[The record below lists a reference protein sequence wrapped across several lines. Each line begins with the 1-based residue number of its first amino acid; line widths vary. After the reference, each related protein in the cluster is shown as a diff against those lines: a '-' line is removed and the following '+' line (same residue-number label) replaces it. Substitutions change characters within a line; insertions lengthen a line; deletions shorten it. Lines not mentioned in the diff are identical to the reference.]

1 MHLHRIHLNPR
12 CKEARRDLADPY
24 QMHATLCR
32 AFFPQETKCP
42 PNTML
47 WRLEPETDRYG
58 RARVLI
64 QSRELPDWTRI
75 SADWLAPAMSDTDVP
90 LSPGI
95 DLVQKLALDTLKTG
109 QAFRFRLRA
118 NPCKTM
124 QGKRVGL
131 VHPDAQQAWLARKGE
146 QHGFLL
152 PESATP
158 DYFDFMQS
166 PKARAYHDVRIA
178 HEQLLKGTQHGG
190 NAIRVYSA
198 LFEGRLTV
206 TDPERFRAALETGI
220 GHGKVMG
227 LGLLS
232 VIPVSR

>member
-1 MHLHRIHLNPR
+1 MRLFRIHLNPR

-32 AFFPQETKCP
+32 AFFPEETRCP
-42 PNTML
+42 PGSLL

-64 QSRELPDWTRI
+64 QSRESPDWTRVP
-75 SADWLAPAMSDTDVP
+75 ADWLASAMSDTDVP
-90 LSPGI
+90 VSPGI
-95 DLVQKLALDTLKTG
+95 ELAQKLSLDTLKAG
-109 QAFRFRLRA
+109 QEFRFRLRA
-118 NPCKTM
+118 NPCKTVD
-124 QGKRVGL
+124 GKRLGL
-131 VHPDAQQAWLARKGE
+131 VHPDAQRSWLERKGE
-146 QHGFLL
+146 QHGFAL
-152 PESATP
+152 PESATK

-166 PKARAYHDVRIA
+166 AEGHAYPDVRVS
-178 HEQLLKGTQHGG
+178 HEQLLKGSQHNG
-190 NAIRVYSA
+190 NAIRVYSV

-206 TDPERFRAALETGI
+206 TDPSRFRAALETGI

-232 VIPVSR
+232 VIPTSG

>member
-32 AFFPQETKCP
+32 AFSPAETPCP
-42 PNTML
+42 AGALL
-47 WRLEPETDRYG
+47 WRLEPETDREG

-64 QSRELPDWTRI
+64 QSRVVPDWSRLPVQ
-75 SADWLAPAMSDTDVP
+75 DWLAHSD
-90 LSPGI
+90 PGV

-109 QAFRFRLRA
+109 QAFRFRLRG
-118 NPCKTM
+118 NPCKTV

-131 VHPDAQQAWLARKGE
+131 VHPDAQREWLARKGE
-146 QHGFLL
+146 QHGFAL

-158 DYFDFMQS
+158 DYFDFKQN
-166 PKARAYHDVRIA
+166 PEARACPDVRIA
-178 HEQLLKGTQHGG
+178 HEQLLKGSQHGG
-190 NAIRVYSA
+190 NTIRVYSA
-198 LFEGRLTV
+198 LFEGRLKV
-206 TDPERFRAALETGI
+206 TDPARFKTALETGI
-220 GHGKVMG
+220 GHGKVVG

-232 VIPVSR
+232 VIPVAT

>member
-1 MHLHRIHLNPR
+1 MHLHRVHLNPR

-42 PNTML
+42 PGALL
-47 WRLEPETDRYG
+47 WRLEPETDRHG

-64 QSRELPDWTRI
+64 QSHAAPDWDRVP
-75 SADWLAPAMSDTDVP
+75 SDWLAPALSDSDIPV
-90 LSPGI
+90 SPGI
-95 DLVQKLALDTLKTG
+95 DLVQKLALDALQVG

-118 NPCKTM
+118 NPCKTV
-124 QGKRVGL
+124 QGKRQGL
-131 VHPDAQQAWLARKGE
+131 VHPDAQREWLARKGE
-146 QHGFLL
+146 QHGFAL
-152 PESATP
+152 PESATQ
-158 DYFDFMQS
+158 DYFDFMRS
-166 PKARAYHDVRIA
+166 PEGRPYYDVRVS
-178 HEQLLKGTQHGG
+178 HEQLLKGNQHGS

-198 LFEGRLTV
+198 LFEGRLRV
-206 TDPERFRAALETGI
+206 SDPVRFRAALESGI

-232 VIPVSR
+232 VVPASQ

>member
-42 PNTML
+42 PDALL
-47 WRLEPETDRYG
+47 WRQEPETDRAG
-58 RARVLI
+58 QPRVLV
-64 QSRELPDWTRI
+64 QSRVVPDWSRI
-75 SADWLAPAMSDTDVP
+75 PAPDWLAQAE
-90 LSPGI
+90 PGI
-95 DLVQKLALDTLKTG
+95 DLAQKLALTALQAG
-109 QAFRFRLRA
+109 QTFRFRLRA
-118 NPCKTM
+118 NPCKTV
-124 QGKRVGL
+124 QGKRQGL
-131 VHPDAQQAWLARKGE
+131 VHLDAQREWLARKGE
-146 QHGFLL
+146 QHGFAL
-152 PESATP
+152 PESATQ
-158 DYFDFMQS
+158 DYFDFMQR
-166 PKARAYHDVRIA
+166 PEGRAYPDVRVS
-178 HEQLLKGTQHGG
+178 HEQLLKGNQHGS

-206 TDPERFRAALETGI
+206 TDSARFLATLETGI

-232 VIPVSR
+232 VVPMS